1 MVVPRRVQPRKVLL
15 MKLLP
20 ATSIILVF
28 RTQRLDTIL
37 NQQTLMVTLTLQRLL
52 EQLKL
57 LMVFSLAGQ
66 VQRLKMCLDGK

>member
-1 MVVPRRVQPRKVLL
+1 

-20 ATSIILVF
+20 ATSIILDF
-28 RTQRLDTIL
+28 RIPRLDTIL
-37 NQQTLMVTLTLQRLL
+37 NQQTLMVISTLQRLL

>member
-1 MVVPRRVQPRKVLL
+1 

-37 NQQTLMVTLTLQRLL
+37 NLQTLMDISTLQQLL
-52 EQLKL
+52 EQLKH

>member
-1 MVVPRRVQPRKVLL
+1 

-52 EQLKL
+52 EQLKH

>member
-1 MVVPRRVQPRKVLL
+1 

-20 ATSIILVF
+20 RTSIILDF

-52 EQLKL
+52 KQLKL

>member
-1 MVVPRRVQPRKVLL
+1 

-52 EQLKL
+52 KQLKL

>member
-1 MVVPRRVQPRKVLL
+1 

-20 ATSIILVF
+20 ATSIILDF

-37 NQQTLMVTLTLQRLL
+37 NLQTLMVTLTLQQLL

-57 LMVFSLAGQ
+57 LMGFSLTGQ
-66 VQRLKMCLDGK
+66 VQRLKMCQDGR

>member
-1 MVVPRRVQPRKVLL
+1 

-20 ATSIILVF
+20 ATSIILDF

-37 NQQTLMVTLTLQRLL
+37 NLQTLMVTLTLQQLL

-57 LMVFSLAGQ
+57 LMEFSLAGQ

>member
-1 MVVPRRVQPRKVLL
+1 

-20 ATSIILVF
+20 ATGTILVF

-37 NQQTLMVTLTLQRLL
+37 NQQILMVTLTLQRLL

-57 LMVFSLAGQ
+57 LMVFSSAGQ
-66 VQRLKMCLDGK
+66 VQPLKMCLDGK

>member
-1 MVVPRRVQPRKVLL
+1 

-20 ATSIILVF
+20 RTSIILVF

-52 EQLKL
+52 KQLKL

>member
-1 MVVPRRVQPRKVLL
+1 

-20 ATSIILVF
+20 ATSTTLVF
-28 RTQRLDTIL
+28 RIQRLDTIL

-57 LMVFSLAGQ
+57 LMAFSLAGQ